1 MQNIKKIRF
10 INLQVIPLNFLKL
23 LTRIID
29 YVNQFIKKCNEF
41 RNKEYLYWI
50 KIGCSLALKNDRRKA
65 WKWIKKNAK
74 INNQFFTVSHSI
86 KNNNNELVSSTDE
99 NLKGILIINSKG
111 RILQV
116 IVFLKT
122 TGKILMHKGIWEV

>member
-122 TGKILMHKGIWEV
+122 TGKILMH

>member
-10 INLQVIPLNFLKL
+10 INLQVITLNFLKL

-122 TGKILMHKGIWEV
+122 TGKILMH